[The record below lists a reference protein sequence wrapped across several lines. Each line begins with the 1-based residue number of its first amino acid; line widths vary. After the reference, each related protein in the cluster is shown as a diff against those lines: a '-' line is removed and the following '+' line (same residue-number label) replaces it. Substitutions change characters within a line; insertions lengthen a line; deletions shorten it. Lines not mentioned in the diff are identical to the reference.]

1 MTYPYPTIKPSI
13 KSLFSAS
20 LCVLILITLS
30 LPTQAY
36 SLYDNAIRHSQS
48 GVVYLNRGEMQ
59 LAIEE
64 FQTAILLNPAS
75 GMSASIY
82 NNLGIA
88 YRENKQFALA
98 LASFQHAFRI
108 QPNYE
113 LYYKNLID
121 VYERTDQLETVK
133 SELKGILTHYPQNP
147 EALYL
152 LGLVHESL
160 GEKTAAHA
168 SFQYFLE
175 LKPHAGLATSV
186 KKHLS
191 F

>member
-1 MTYPYPTIKPSI
+1 MMIHGSTKTVLLVLCLSAIALFGMALPSN
-13 KSLFSAS
+13 
-20 LCVLILITLS
+20 
-30 LPTQAY
+30 AY
-36 SLYDNAIRHSQS
+36 SLYDNAIRHNQN
-48 GVVYLNRGEMQ
+48 GLVYLNRGEIQ

-64 FQTAILLNPAS
+64 FQTAIILNPAS
-75 GMSASIY
+75 GMSASVY

-88 YRENKQFALA
+88 YREHKQFALA

-121 VYERTDQLETVK
+121 IYERTNQLETVK
-133 SELKGILTHYPQNP
+133 NELKGILTHYPQNP

-168 SFQYFLE
+168 SFRYFLE